1 VDLKCKLHYVIIY
14 RSLVV
19 DSPRPTRVV
28 PESIVFEEK
37 NTVVS
42 FDLDNRVII

>member
-1 VDLKCKLHYVIIY
+1 VDLKYTFHYIMIY

-19 DSPRPTRVV
+19 ASPRPTRVV

-42 FDLDNRVII
+42 FGLDNRVII